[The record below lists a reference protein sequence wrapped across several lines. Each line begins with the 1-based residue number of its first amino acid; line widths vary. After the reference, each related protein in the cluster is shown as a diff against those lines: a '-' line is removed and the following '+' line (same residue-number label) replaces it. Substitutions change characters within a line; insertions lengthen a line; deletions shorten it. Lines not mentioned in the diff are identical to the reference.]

1 MSNLGFQTIYR
12 HLNALP
18 DVVCERVF
26 LPDPEDI
33 GELERTEA
41 VPISLESF
49 RPLTDFHMVGFSVT
63 YEGDYVNVLR
73 LLALARIPLRP
84 EDRRPHDPLV
94 LMGGVCAFSNPEP
107 VAPFMD
113 VIVVGEGEELVAE
126 LIAAYR
132 EGYDDRA
139 RFLDALAQ
147 LEGVYVPSRYEV
159 VYAPDGTVGEVLS
172 LGAAPAIVTKRR
184 LRNVNA
190 FETVDAVKTPHAE
203 YGHMALLEVGKG
215 CGRGCRFCLEG
226 QVYRPVRHRS
236 VDALRETVA
245 RVAAS
250 GEKRV
255 GLVGACVS
263 DYPWI
268 GELLKIVEDNGLE
281 LSISSIRA
289 DSLTDDLV
297 AALARGGHRT
307 LTIAPEAGTERLR
320 RAIRKAITDEQ
331 ILTACDLVRAHGI
344 PNLKTYFM
352 IGQPTETLAD
362 VEAIPLLAERMLE
375 RLRVLDPSGKPFG
388 RLTLS
393 VSSFVPKPWTPFQ
406 WAPFDGAESLQA
418 KLEIVKRGARRF
430 SNVRVLHENPRE
442 AALQALLA
450 RGDRRVAGFL
460 ELAAAFDGD
469 WRRALRGGDGDP
481 DFCPTRGPSAGEPL
495 LRRDLPRLIRL
506 LAAKPRLRDLAITTN
521 GVLLA
526 ELAGALKEAG
536 LHRVTVSLDT
546 LRAERFAA
554 LTRRQNHAQVL
565 EGIQAVTRA
574 GFPGTKLGTVVIPGV
589 NDDELVDLIEFGKRV
604 AAEVRFIEYMDVGG
618 ATRWSMDQV
627 VSRKAMLEILESR
640 YGRIEPVSEQTTA
653 PAERY
658 RLRDGT
664 VFGIISS
671 TTAPFCAE
679 CDRSR
684 LTADGMWYLCLYALQ
699 GTDLRAPLRRGA
711 KGEELAALIT
721 GPWQKRSDRGAEQRL
736 ALRERAPL
744 VQVARLKEDPHLEM
758 HTRGG

>member
-1 MSNLGFQTIYR
+1 MSWGLKKKFQGLLAQEQGAVRKDWGGKIAFALVYPNTYAVGMSNLGFQTIYR

-26 LPDPEDI
+26 LPDSEDI
-33 GELERTEA
+33 EELQRTEG

-49 RPLTDFHMVGFSVT
+49 RPLRAG
-63 YEGDYVNVLR
+63 
-73 LLALARIPLRP
+73 
-84 EDRRPHDPLV
+84 DRRPHDPLV

-113 VIVVGEGEELVAE
+113 LIVVGEGEELVGE

-132 EGYDDRA
+132 DGYDDRE
-139 RFLDALAQ
+139 RLLDTLATI
-147 LEGVYVPSRYEV
+147 EGVYVPSRYEV
-159 VYAPDGTVGEVLS
+159 SYALDGTVGEVLA
-172 LGAAPAIVTKRR
+172 LDAAPAIVTKRR
-184 LRNVNA
+184 LRNVDA
-190 FETVDAVKTPHAE
+190 FETVGGVKTPNAE

-245 RVAAS
+245 RMAAS

-352 IGQPTETLAD
+352 IGQPTETVAD

-469 WRRALRGGDGDP
+469 WRRALREWDGDP
-481 DFCPTRGPSAGEPL
+481 DFCTTRARSTDERLPWDHFDVGVKKAG
-495 LRRDLPRLIRL
+495 LIREWER
-506 LAAKPRLRDLAITTN
+506 AR
-521 GVLLA
+521 A
-526 ELAGALKEAG
+526 EVAVAAGA
-536 LHRVTVSLDT
+536 V
-546 LRAERFAA
+546 
-554 LTRRQNHAQVL
+554 
-565 EGIQAVTRA
+565 
-574 GFPGTKLGTVVIPGV
+574 
-589 NDDELVDLIEFGKRV
+589 
-604 AAEVRFIEYMDVGG
+604 
-618 ATRWSMDQV
+618 
-627 VSRKAMLEILESR
+627 
-640 YGRIEPVSEQTTA
+640 
-653 PAERY
+653 
-658 RLRDGT
+658 
-664 VFGIISS
+664 
-671 TTAPFCAE
+671 
-679 CDRSR
+679 
-684 LTADGMWYLCLYALQ
+684 
-699 GTDLRAPLRRGA
+699 
-711 KGEELAALIT
+711 
-721 GPWQKRSDRGAEQRL
+721 
-736 ALRERAPL
+736 
-744 VQVARLKEDPHLEM
+744 
-758 HTRGG
+758 

>member
-1 MSNLGFQTIYR
+1 MSWRLKKKYQGLLAEERGTVRKDWGAKIAFALVYPNTYAVGMSNLGFQTIYR

-94 LMGGVCAFSNPEP
+94 LMGG
-107 VAPFMD
+107 
-113 VIVVGEGEELVAE
+113 
-126 LIAAYR
+126 
-132 EGYDDRA
+132 
-139 RFLDALAQ
+139 
-147 LEGVYVPSRYEV
+147 
-159 VYAPDGTVGEVLS
+159 
-172 LGAAPAIVTKRR
+172 APAIVTKRR

-307 LTIAPEAGTERLR
+307 LTVAPEAGTERLR

-331 ILTACDLVRAHGI
+331 ILAACDLVRAHGI

-352 IGQPTETLAD
+352 IGQPTETLED
-362 VEAIPLLAERMLE
+362 VEAIPRLAERMLE
-375 RLRVLDPSGKPFG
+375 RLSVPDPNAKPFG

-393 VSSFVPKPWTPFQ
+393 ISSFVPKPWTPFQ
-406 WAPFDGAESLQA
+406 WAPFAGAEALQT
-418 KLEIVKRGARRF
+418 KLEIVKRGARRLH
-430 SNVRVLHENPRE
+430 NVRVLHENPRE

-450 RGDRRVAGFL
+450 RGDRRVADFL
-460 ELAAAFDGD
+460 ELAASFDGD
-469 WRRALRGGDGDP
+469 WRRALREWKGDA
-481 DFCPTRGPSAGEPL
+481 DFCTTRARSADE
-495 LRRDLPRLIRL
+495 RLPWDHFDVGVKKAGLIREWER
-506 LAAKPRLRDLAITTN
+506 A
-521 GVLLA
+521 
-526 ELAGALKEAG
+526 
-536 LHRVTVSLDT
+536 
-546 LRAERFAA
+546 RAEPPVAVGAA
-554 LTRRQNHAQVL
+554 
-565 EGIQAVTRA
+565 
-574 GFPGTKLGTVVIPGV
+574 
-589 NDDELVDLIEFGKRV
+589 
-604 AAEVRFIEYMDVGG
+604 
-618 ATRWSMDQV
+618 
-627 VSRKAMLEILESR
+627 
-640 YGRIEPVSEQTTA
+640 
-653 PAERY
+653 
-658 RLRDGT
+658 
-664 VFGIISS
+664 
-671 TTAPFCAE
+671 
-679 CDRSR
+679 
-684 LTADGMWYLCLYALQ
+684 
-699 GTDLRAPLRRGA
+699 
-711 KGEELAALIT
+711 
-721 GPWQKRSDRGAEQRL
+721 
-736 ALRERAPL
+736 
-744 VQVARLKEDPHLEM
+744 
-758 HTRGG
+758 